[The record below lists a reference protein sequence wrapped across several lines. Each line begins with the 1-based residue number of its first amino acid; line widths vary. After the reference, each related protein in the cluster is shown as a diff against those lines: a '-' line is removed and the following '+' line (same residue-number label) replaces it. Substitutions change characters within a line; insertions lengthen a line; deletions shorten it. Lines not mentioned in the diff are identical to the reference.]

1 MNEIT
6 LAGHIGKEPEL
17 VYSEHT
23 GDAVLRFSI
32 AQNDRYFDRKSGE
45 WRENKPVWTDVV
57 AFRELAENTAESL
70 HAGDAVIV
78 LGKLADNSFT
88 PTGQDYPVRRTEL
101 RAQTIGAD
109 LRRARAS
116 VTRQPG
122 RERAGSTTAP
132 HTAD

>member
-6 LAGHIGKEPEL
+6 LTGNIGKEPEL
-17 VYSEHT
+17 LYSERT

-32 AQNDRYFDRKSGE
+32 AQNDRYFDSKSGE
-45 WRENKPVWTDVV
+45 WRENPPVWTEVV

-78 LGKLADNSFT
+78 IGKLADNSFT
-88 PTGQDYPVRRTEL
+88 PAGADYPVRRTEL
-101 RAQTIGAD
+101 RAQSIGAD

-116 VTRQPG
+116 VTRQAG

-132 HTAD
+132 QTAD